1 MDKLATAKKVIVD
14 NIQDADCG
22 IFFTMNLVDDE
33 MTTIY
38 IDDGLVI
45 DICRDYM
52 YFEVFGLNPEEQA
65 ALERFYEDLRN
76 KVRKG
81 WMRR

>member
-1 MDKLATAKKVIVD
+1 MDKLATAKKVIAD
-14 NIQDADCG
+14 NIQNADCG
-22 IFFTMNLVDDE
+22 IFFTMNIVGDE
-33 MTTIY
+33 MTTLH

-52 YFEVFGLNPEEQA
+52 YFEVFGLNLEEQA

-76 KVRKG
+76 KVRAD
-81 WMRR
+81 WV

>member
-1 MDKLATAKKVIVD
+1 MDKLAIAKKVITD

-22 IFFTMNLVDDE
+22 IFFTRNLVGDA

-38 IDDGLVI
+38 MDDELVI
-45 DICRDYM
+45 DICRYYM
-52 YFEVFGLNPEEQA
+52 YFEVFGLNPDEQV

-76 KVRKG
+76 KVCD
-81 WMRR
+81 WM

>member
-1 MDKLATAKKVIVD
+1 MDKLATAKKVITD

-45 DICRDYM
+45 DICRDWM
-52 YFEVFGLNPEEQA
+52 YFEVFGLNLDEQV

-81 WMRR
+81 WM

>member
-1 MDKLATAKKVIVD
+1 MDKLATAKKVITD

-22 IFFTMNLVDDE
+22 LFFTRNIAGDW

-38 IDDGLVI
+38 RDDGLVI

-52 YFEVFGLNPEEQA
+52 YFEVFGLNSEEQV

-81 WMRR
+81 WM